1 MDIHIGRLI
10 EERINEV
17 GMSKAEFGRRINTSR
32 QNVNTLLRKSSLDT
46 VMLSNISKV
55 LNYDFFKYYIN
66 LGKDARKD
74 GEDGKGPSVKLVIEL
89 PKDLQKALL
98 NVVFEGEAANI
109 KDWL

>member
-55 LNYDFFKYYIN
+55 LNYDFFKYYVN
-66 LGKDARKD
+66 SGRDAKKD

-89 PKDLQKALL
+89 PKALQKELL
-98 NVVFEGEAANI
+98 NVVFEEGGVNF
-109 KDWL
+109 KDWI

>member
-46 VMLSNISKV
+46 IMLSNISKV
-55 LNYDFFKYYIN
+55 LNHDFFKYYTKGIKEPK
-66 LGKDARKD
+66 GD
-74 GEDGKGPSVKLVIEL
+74 GSDNNNPSIKLVIEFPQDIQREVL
-89 PKDLQKALL
+89 E
-98 NVVFEGEAANI
+98 VVFGKDSPNI
-109 KDWL
+109 KDWI